1 MLRNILSAILLR
13 KKTIST
19 LLLMIILLGV
29 ISYMTFPKEE
39 MPEIDLKTVAVII
52 KYDGMSSNEIEKL
65 IVEPIEREL
74 MALKDLDEIISIS
87 KDNIASFMVSF
98 NLDTDNDSLAKL
110 VRNTI
115 SDASDKLPREMEI
128 IEIKEYDSS
137 MFSRI
142 YIGLYGNVPYEVLL
156 KAADA
161 YRDSLEKI
169 GNVTEVDIKGERE
182 EIIKITLDPNMLQ
195 KYKINISDVYNAL
208 QSYNNIVPAGV
219 LTDENADFSVKIPG
233 LYQNYRQIRDLP
245 IQAENNFTLSLGD
258 IAEVKRSYDKS
269 KNTVIVNGQP
279 ALSLEVSRKSG
290 TNVLDTY
297 KDVKKVLKENDGK
310 FHPLIKTVIVD
321 DESTEIKQR
330 IESSENTVIT
340 AVILVMI
347 IVIAALGIR
356 SGLIVGLSI
365 PTTYLF
371 SILILDY
378 MGMTYNLMTVFGLI
392 LAVGLLVDGPIVITE
407 FARAEQE
414 RGVRRRDSYIN
425 SSYNM
430 FWPIIAS
437 ALTTIAAFFP
447 LLFWP
452 EMLGQWLRV
461 IPLTVIV
468 VLSTSLVVTLIF
480 LPAVGSMIER
490 KTSQMS
496 DKNIRRDNLFITTYE
511 SLLNQAI
518 AKPITVLVM
527 TLVTFTAVIMLYSKF
542 NSGVIFFP
550 NDKAATARVEVMA
563 RGNLSPTET
572 GNYIT
577 EVSNII
583 NANPYVGNYVA
594 NTISRNRIW
603 LFDDSPTDIVGRV
616 WLDLIPID
624 QRPDSDLLLIDIQKE
639 LDKINGFEARIKGN
653 TYSSSIIG
661 PKDIEIEVTAK
672 EKRLI
677 NQVAQIVRDKLL
689 TLEGVQDVEI
699 KYPVTGIEWLY
710 DIDRNKTSKYNVSVQ
725 SIGAIINLATTGTK
739 IGTIRPTDTDKEL
752 DIKLYLPDDSR
763 TLDEVK
769 NIFVNTDRGPLPV
782 SEFVTQKPKNKIFS
796 IGKKNAERILIVDA
810 NTKNGFNTAENI
822 DQIRAWLTKANIPIE
837 ANVKLVGEAEDS
849 QGSLIF
855 VLSAFG
861 TALLLMFII
870 LISLFNNFYHTF
882 LILFSIALSTTGI
895 FVGLIVLQMP
905 FSGVMTGLGIVACT
919 GIVVNNN
926 IILIDSY
933 RKIKKFE
940 ADKTKSII
948 LAAKSR
954 IRPIFLT
961 TVTTVFGLLPSALQI
976 SVDVFDRT
984 LSYKSPET
992 YFVQP
997 LAWAIVFGL
1006 SFATVAT
1013 LFVTPSLLALPDRL
1027 KSIVS
1032 RKNLNQTNK
1041 VLSSETV

>member
-1 MLRNILSAILLR
+1 MLRNILSSILLR

-19 LLLMIILLGV
+19 LLLMIILLGI
-29 ISYMTFPKEE
+29 ISYATFPKEE
-39 MPEIDLKTVAVII
+39 MPEVDLKSVAVII
-52 KYDGMSSNEIEKL
+52 SYDGMSSQEIEKL
-65 IVEPIEREL
+65 ITDPLEREF

-87 KDNIASFMVSF
+87 KDNIASFMIAF
-98 NLDTDNDSLAKL
+98 KLDTQNENLAKL

-115 SDASDKLPREMEI
+115 TDARDKLPQEMEI
-128 IEIKEYDSS
+128 IEVKEYDSS

-142 YIGLYGNVPYEVLL
+142 YIGLYGDVPYEVLQN
-156 KAADA
+156 AANA
-161 YRDSLEKI
+161 YKDNLEAI
-169 GNVTEVDIKGERE
+169 GNVTEVSIKGERE
-182 EIIKITLDPNMLQ
+182 EIIKITLEPSLLQ
-195 KYKINISDVYNAL
+195 KHKLNISDVYNAL

-219 LTDENADFSVKIPG
+219 LTDQNADFSVKIPG
-233 LYQNYRQIRDLP
+233 LYKDYRQIKELP
-245 IQAENNFTLSLGD
+245 INAKSNFTLKLKD
-258 IAEVKRSYDKS
+258 IADIKRTYDRS
-269 KNTVIVNGQP
+269 KDTVIVNGKS

-290 TNVLDTY
+290 TNILDTY
-297 KDVKKVLKENDGK
+297 VKVKKVLADNDGK
-310 FHPLIKTVIVD
+310 FHPLIETVIVD
-321 DESTEIKQR
+321 DESTEIEQR
-330 IESSENTVIT
+330 IKSSENTVIT

-347 IVIAALGIR
+347 IVIAALGMR

-378 MGMTYNLMTVFGLI
+378 IGLTYNLMTVFGLI

-425 SSYNM
+425 SSYTM

-452 EMLGQWLRV
+452 DMLGQWLRV

-468 VLSTSLVVTLIF
+468 VLSTSLIVTLIF

-496 DKNIRRDNLFITTYE
+496 EENKRQDSFFINAYE
-511 SLLNQAI
+511 KALSQAI
-518 AKPITVLVM
+518 TKPFTVLFLTV
-527 TLVTFTAVIMLYSKF
+527 LTFTIVMILYSKF
-542 NSGVIFFP
+542 NNGVIFFP

-563 RGNLSPTET
+563 RGNLSPVET
-572 GNYIT
+572 GSYIN
-577 EVSNII
+577 EVSEII

-624 QRPDSDLLLIDIQKE
+624 ERPDSEILFRDIQQK
-639 LDKINGFEARIKGN
+639 LDGLNGFDARIKGN
-653 TYSSSIIG
+653 TYSSSIVG
-661 PKDIEIEVTAK
+661 PKDIEIEVSATD
-672 EKRLI
+672 KRTI
-677 NQVAQIVRDKLL
+677 NQVAQIVQDKLSSL
-689 TLEGVQDVEI
+689 QGVQDVEI
-699 KYPVTGIEWLY
+699 KYPVSGIEWLY
-710 DIDRNKTSKYNVSVQ
+710 DIDRKKTAKYNVPIQ
-725 SIGAIINLATTGTK
+725 SIGAIIKLATTGTK

-752 DIKLYLPDDSR
+752 DIKLFLPEESR
-763 TLDEVK
+763 TLDEVN
-769 NIFVNTDRGPLPV
+769 NIFVNTDRGSLPI
-782 SEFVTQKPKNKIFS
+782 SEFVSQKPKNKIFS

-810 NTKNGFNTAENI
+810 NTKNSFNTAENI
-822 DQIRAWLTKANIPIE
+822 EEIRKWLSSANIPVE

-855 VLSAFG
+855 ILSAFG

-933 RKIKKFE
+933 RKIKKDE
-940 ADKTKSII
+940 NNKLRAIV
-948 LAAKSR
+948 LAARSR

-976 SVDVFDRT
+976 SVDIFERT
-984 LSYKSPET
+984 ISYKSPET

-1027 KSIVS
+1027 KELFL
-1032 RKNLNQTNK
+1032 RTKNKYLNVFQGKQT
-1041 VLSSETV
+1041 T

>member
-1 MLRNILSAILLR
+1 MLRNILSSILLR

-19 LLLMIILLGV
+19 LLLMIILLGA
-29 ISYMTFPKEE
+29 ISYATFPKEE
-39 MPEIDLKTVAVII
+39 MPEVDLKSVAVII
-52 KYDGMSSNEIEKL
+52 SYDGMSSQEIEKL
-65 IVEPIEREL
+65 ITEPLEREF

-87 KDNIASFMVSF
+87 KDNIASFMVAF
-98 NLDTDNDSLAKL
+98 DLNTQNKNLAKI

-115 SDASDKLPREMEI
+115 KDSRDKLPIEMEI
-128 IEIKEYDSS
+128 VEVKEYDSS

-142 YIGLYGNVPYEVLL
+142 YIGLYGDVPYEVLQS
-156 KAADA
+156 AANA
-161 YRDSLEKI
+161 YKDDLENI
-169 GNVTEVDIKGERE
+169 GNVTEVSIKGERE
-182 EIIKITLDPNMLQ
+182 EIIKITLDPSLLQ
-195 KYKINISDVYNAL
+195 KHNLNISDVYTAL
-208 QSYNNIVPAGV
+208 QSYNNIVPAGI
-219 LTDENADFSVKIPG
+219 LTDQNADFSVKIPG
-233 LYQNYRQIRDLP
+233 LYKNYRQIEDLP
-245 IQAENNFTLSLGD
+245 INAKSNFTLKLKD
-258 IAEVKRSYDKS
+258 IANVKRTYDRS
-269 KNTVIVNGQP
+269 KDTVIVNGKP

-290 TNVLDTY
+290 TNILDTY
-297 KDVKKVLKENDGK
+297 VEVKKVLADNDGR
-310 FHPLIKTVIVD
+310 FHPLIETVIVD
-321 DESTEIKQR
+321 DESTEIEQR

-378 MGMTYNLMTVFGLI
+378 IGMTYNLMTVFGLI

-425 SSYNM
+425 SSYTM

-452 EMLGQWLRV
+452 DMLGQWLRV

-468 VLSTSLVVTLIF
+468 VLSTSLIVTLIF

-496 DKNIRRDNLFITTYE
+496 EANKRKDSFFINTYE
-511 SLLNQAI
+511 KALSQAI
-518 AKPITVLVM
+518 TKPITVLFL
-527 TLVTFTAVIMLYSKF
+527 TLLTFTAVIMLYSKY

-572 GNYIT
+572 GSYIN
-577 EVSNII
+577 EVSEII

-624 QRPDSDLLLIDIQKE
+624 ERPDSEILFRDIQEK
-639 LDKINGFEARIKGN
+639 LDGLKGFDARIKGN
-653 TYSSSIIG
+653 TYSSSIVG
-661 PKDIEIEVTAK
+661 PKDIEIEVSATD
-672 EKRLI
+672 KRTI
-677 NQVAQIVRDKLL
+677 NQVAQIVRDKLSDL
-689 TLEGVQDVEI
+689 NGVQDVEI
-699 KYPVTGIEWLY
+699 KYPVSGIEWLY
-710 DIDRNKTSKYNVSVQ
+710 DIDRKKTAKYNVPIQ
-725 SIGAIINLATTGTK
+725 SIGAVIKLATTGTK
-739 IGTIRPTDTDKEL
+739 IGTIRPSDTNKEL
-752 DIKLYLPDDSR
+752 DIKLFLPEESR
-763 TLDEVK
+763 TLDEVN
-769 NIFVNTDRGPLPV
+769 NIFVSTDRGPLPI
-782 SEFVTQKPKNKIFS
+782 SEFVSQKPKNKIFS
-796 IGKKNAERILIVDA
+796 IGKKNAERILIVDG
-810 NTKNGFNTAENI
+810 NTKEGFNTAENI
-822 DQIRAWLTKANIPIE
+822 EQIRNWLSSANIPVE
-837 ANVKLVGEAEDS
+837 SNVKLVGEAEDS

-870 LISLFNNFYHTF
+870 LISLFDNFYHTF

-933 RKIKKFE
+933 RKIKKDE
-940 ADKTKSII
+940 KDKLKAIV

-976 SVDVFDRT
+976 SVDVFERT
-984 LSYKSPET
+984 ISYKSPET

-1013 LFVTPSLLALPDRL
+1013 LFVTPSLLALPDRIKGFTNIKRL
-1027 KSIVS
+1027 SINKLD
-1032 RKNLNQTNK
+1032 RNQ
-1041 VLSSETV
+1041 VI

>member
-1 MLRNILSAILLR
+1 MLRNILSAVLLR

-29 ISYMTFPKEE
+29 ISYLTFPKEE

-52 KYDGMSSNEIEKL
+52 KYDGMSANEIEKL

-98 NLDTDNDSLAKL
+98 KLDTENDSLAKL

-115 SDASDKLPREMEI
+115 SDANDKLPREMEI
-128 IEIKEYDSS
+128 IEVKEYDSS

-156 KAADA
+156 KAANS
-161 YRDSLEKI
+161 YKDSLEKI

-182 EIIKITLDPNMLQ
+182 EIIKITLDPTLLQ

-208 QSYNNIVPAGV
+208 KSYNNIVPAGA
-219 LTDENADFSVKIPG
+219 LTDDNADFSVKIPG
-233 LYQNYRQIRDLP
+233 LYQNYRQIKNLP
-245 IQAENNFTLSLGD
+245 INANDNFTLSLGD
-258 IAEVKRSYDKS
+258 IAEVKRSYDRS

-297 KDVKKVLKENDGK
+297 KFVKNVLKENEGK

-468 VLSTSLVVTLIF
+468 VL
-480 LPAVGSMIER
+480 
-490 KTSQMS
+490 
-496 DKNIRRDNLFITTYE
+496 
-511 SLLNQAI
+511 
-518 AKPITVLVM
+518 
-527 TLVTFTAVIMLYSKF
+527 
-542 NSGVIFFP
+542 
-550 NDKAATARVEVMA
+550 
-563 RGNLSPTET
+563 
-572 GNYIT
+572 
-577 EVSNII
+577 
-583 NANPYVGNYVA
+583 
-594 NTISRNRIW
+594 
-603 LFDDSPTDIVGRV
+603 
-616 WLDLIPID
+616 
-624 QRPDSDLLLIDIQKE
+624 
-639 LDKINGFEARIKGN
+639 
-653 TYSSSIIG
+653 
-661 PKDIEIEVTAK
+661 
-672 EKRLI
+672 
-677 NQVAQIVRDKLL
+677 
-689 TLEGVQDVEI
+689 
-699 KYPVTGIEWLY
+699 
-710 DIDRNKTSKYNVSVQ
+710 
-725 SIGAIINLATTGTK
+725 
-739 IGTIRPTDTDKEL
+739 
-752 DIKLYLPDDSR
+752 
-763 TLDEVK
+763 
-769 NIFVNTDRGPLPV
+769 
-782 SEFVTQKPKNKIFS
+782 
-796 IGKKNAERILIVDA
+796 
-810 NTKNGFNTAENI
+810 
-822 DQIRAWLTKANIPIE
+822 
-837 ANVKLVGEAEDS
+837 
-849 QGSLIF
+849 
-855 VLSAFG
+855 
-861 TALLLMFII
+861 
-870 LISLFNNFYHTF
+870 
-882 LILFSIALSTTGI
+882 
-895 FVGLIVLQMP
+895 
-905 FSGVMTGLGIVACT
+905 
-919 GIVVNNN
+919 
-926 IILIDSY
+926 
-933 RKIKKFE
+933 
-940 ADKTKSII
+940 
-948 LAAKSR
+948 
-954 IRPIFLT
+954 
-961 TVTTVFGLLPSALQI
+961 
-976 SVDVFDRT
+976 
-984 LSYKSPET
+984 
-992 YFVQP
+992 
-997 LAWAIVFGL
+997 
-1006 SFATVAT
+1006 
-1013 LFVTPSLLALPDRL
+1013 
-1027 KSIVS
+1027 
-1032 RKNLNQTNK
+1032 
-1041 VLSSETV
+1041 